1 MLYFE
6 VEEGRIGGAVVTTP
20 VARDGSWCGE
30 SVETE
35 DKADALLWYRVVEYY
50 EDGTTK
56 EIVYYRVDDNADEVL
71 AQIEREHPAGE
82 WQNNDW

>member
-6 VEEGRIGGAVVTTP
+6 VEEGRIEGVVMATP
-20 VARDGSWCGE
+20 VARDGSWCGG
-30 SVETE
+30 SDATE
-35 DKADALLWYRVVEYY
+35 EKADVLLWYRVWEYY

-56 EIVYYRVDDNADEVL
+56 DIVYYRVDDNADEVL
-71 AQIEREHPAGE
+71 DMIEREHPAEE

>member
-6 VEEGRIGGAVVTTP
+6 VEEGRIEGVVMATP
-20 VARDGSWCGE
+20 VARDGSWCGG
-30 SVETE
+30 SDATE
-35 DKADALLWYRVVEYY
+35 ERADALLWYRVWEYY

-56 EIVYYRVDDNADEVL
+56 DIVYYRVDDNADEVL
-71 AQIEREHPAGE
+71 DMIERDHPAGE